1 MAGNNSIRA
10 LRALLITETADR
22 KAKSPVERV
31 HVGTR
36 RAEAEAA
43 GTSRGNSRAP
53 DGAETANTAETA
65 IAVVAGTSH

>member
-22 KAKSPVERV
+22 IAKNPAGTV

-36 RAEAEAA
+36 RGEGEVA
-43 GTSRGNSRAP
+43 GISRGNSRAP
-53 DGAETANTAETA
+53 DEAVPANKAETATVEA
-65 IAVVAGTSH
+65 AVTSH